1 MDCKEKCR
9 NSIVVDGSIHT
20 AYVFRNTRLDLTNI
34 TSTYL
39 GIVMIG
45 IQNVNYL
52 VITIANKIQ
61 RIKEKNNKQIE
72 KLEKMNIF

>member
-52 VITIANKIQ
+52 VNNYSQQILL
-61 RIKEKNNKQIE
+61 IKEKNNKQIE